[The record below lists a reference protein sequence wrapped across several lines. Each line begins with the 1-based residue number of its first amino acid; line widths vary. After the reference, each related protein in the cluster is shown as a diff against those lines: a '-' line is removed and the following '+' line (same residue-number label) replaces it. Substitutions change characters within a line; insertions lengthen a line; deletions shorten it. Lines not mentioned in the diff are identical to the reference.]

1 MGKRLDVNILG
12 QWMDAILTRVES
24 THPESNW
31 QIMMMLG
38 EAMVFPSFLAP
49 DNDDQ
54 PHG

>member
-1 MGKRLDVNILG
+1 
-12 QWMDAILTRVES
+12 
-24 THPESNW
+24 
-31 QIMMMLG
+31 MMMLG